1 MNIVTLHNDKPVTPA
16 NLVWENPPE
25 KPRRGKHAEFA
36 QALRTRPGQWAVLTT
51 ADATQ
56 KRACWATANSV
67 NSGKFTDF
75 PKDELQAVTRTIDG
89 TTRVYVRALAAN
101 LAAVTA

>member
-36 QALRTRPGQWAVLTT
+36 QALLTRPGQWAVFTT
-51 ADATQ
+51 LDAA
-56 KRACWATANSV
+56 KKKTAWSAANGV
-67 NSGKFTDF
+67 NSGKFVDF
-75 PKDELQAVTRTIDG
+75 PKDEFQAVTRTIDG
-89 TTRVYVRALAAN
+89 TTRVYVRALAVN

>member
-36 QALRTRPGQWAVLTT
+36 QALRTRPGQWAVFTT
-51 ADATQ
+51 TDANH
-56 KRACWATANSV
+56 KRTGWSAANGI
-67 NSGKFTDF
+67 NSGKFVDF
-75 PKDELQAVTRTIDG
+75 PKDEFQAVTRTIDG

-101 LAAVTA
+101 LTAVTA